1 MFSESKGGREEEK
14 KTRGKK
20 RLLQVEVHGSADHP
34 FTQGCSEGVLRGAEA
49 SAVVSPLYTRFV
61 RAGRFWGA
69 CFQGISDGGVGKLT
83 TALRAL
89 AKSSHSAH
97 QDVPFPVNLWHR
109 DPPVSH
115 LPRAALAQRAS
126 SMETSQPAGKDQGA
140 LL

>member
-49 SAVVSPLYTRFV
+49 SAVVSPLYTRF
-61 RAGRFWGA
+61 A

-89 AKSSHSAH
+89 AKSSHSAQ